1 MARRTG
7 RGLGHGK
14 WRWNTA
20 VACRATVVIVAVV
33 AVVIVMVMIMVAAV
47 TPTVKPFEHVF
58 EEAHL
63 SLLSNG
69 AERSGALKSGRDSKK
84 RLWTT

>member
-47 TPTVKPFEHVF
+47 TVKPFEHVF